1 MTVSDSVNQPSEWV
15 IPVELYNEMPN
26 ASFDITRPGNLSED
40 IVTLTSTT
48 IDPEGDDIT
57 YLWESNLDG
66 VLSNQ
71 SSWQGY
77 LSRGS
82 HVFL

>member
-1 MTVSDSVNQPSEWV
+1 MHHL
-15 IPVELYNEMPN
+15 ILH
-26 ASFDITRPGNLSED
+26 PGNLSED

-66 VLSNQ
+66 FCPTKV
-71 SSWQGY
+71 
-77 LSRGS
+77 RGKATS
-82 HVFL
+82 QEVVT